1 MRTTTT
7 VAQMLLRLFGV
18 ILIVLGIIFWT
29 GNALSLVNLH
39 MLVGVLFVLVLWLL
53 SGLAA
58 AAHRSAGMVVLG
70 FVWGII
76 VLALGLTLVLRN
88 SRWARRA
95 FARAKRRWPRFGDL
109 ADRGLRRKSARRR
122 RERARSGEAR

>member
-1 MRTTTT
+1 MDELAPRPPRHP
-7 VAQMLLRLFGV
+7 AIRYLL
-18 ILIVLGIIFWT
+18 LGI
-29 GNALSLVNLH
+29 G
-39 MLVGVLFVLVLWLL
+39 WLL
-53 SGLAA
+53 IALTP
-58 AAHRSAGMVVLG
+58 VVG
-70 FVWGII
+70 PIPGPGGIV

-88 SRWARRA
+88 SRWARRV